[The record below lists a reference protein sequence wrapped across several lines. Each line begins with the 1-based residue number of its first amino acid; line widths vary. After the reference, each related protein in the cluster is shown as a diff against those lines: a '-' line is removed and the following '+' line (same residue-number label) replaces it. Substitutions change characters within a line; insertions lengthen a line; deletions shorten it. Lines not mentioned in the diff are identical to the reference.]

1 MDLSLIYRIAGVGL
15 LISVLSMVLKQY
27 GKEDQAVLLTW
38 AGVVVVFMLVVRL
51 ISQLFDSVRAV
62 FGL

>member
-1 MDLSLIYRIAGVGL
+1 MADIYRIAGIGL
-15 LISVLSMVLKQY
+15 LVSVFSMVLKQY

-51 ISQLFDSVRAV
+51 IGQLFHSVQAV